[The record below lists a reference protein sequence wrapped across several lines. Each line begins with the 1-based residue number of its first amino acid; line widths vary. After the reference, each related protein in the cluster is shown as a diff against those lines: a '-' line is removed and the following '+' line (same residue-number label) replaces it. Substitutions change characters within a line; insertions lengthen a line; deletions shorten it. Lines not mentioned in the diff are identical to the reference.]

1 MKPRKTVLTEQEL
14 ELMKIIWQRE
24 SVTVRDVYESL
35 LEHRKIAYTTVMT
48 MMGILQEKG
57 YVTKTNDAKAHVY
70 QPAQPKQLVVT
81 HLVSDFVE
89 RVFNLPALMIQRGQL
104 FGRGLFLVHDGSC
117 QAVQRFGS
125 LDSFKTIFDH
135 TDDHSVTSLPLV
147 LWRSVDAAQVG
158 TVGKTLLTRQH
169 CVLPQPPQ

>member
-14 ELMKIIWQRE
+14 ELMKIIWLRE

-70 QPAQPKQLVVT
+70 QPAQPKQQVVT
-81 HLVSDFVE
+81 HLVSDFIE
-89 RVFNLPALMIQRGQL
+89 RVFNGSAKPLLLNLVENEKLSAKEIHEIAALLKKR
-104 FGRGLFLVHDGSC
+104 
-117 QAVQRFGS
+117 A
-125 LDSFKTIFDH
+125 K
-135 TDDHSVTSLPLV
+135 
-147 LWRSVDAAQVG
+147 
-158 TVGKTLLTRQH
+158 
-169 CVLPQPPQ
+169 